1 MDKTIIT
8 IREMNASDAWQVAE
22 IEQSVFSEPWKEQ
35 DFIKATEN
43 GNYIYL
49 VACNGEA
56 VVGYAGCVIACDD
69 ADITNIAVQG
79 RFRRMGIADKL
90 LEVLERVAGE
100 RAVKNVFLEVRESND
115 GARSLY
121 TSRGYVDIGMRK
133 NFYREPDEDAVLM
146 QKIIKKEDE

>member
-100 RAVKNVFLEVRESND
+100 KVMTVPEACTPQ
-115 GARSLY
+115 G
-121 TSRGYVDIGMRK
+121 GMWIL
-133 NFYREPDEDAVLM
+133 V
-146 QKIIKKEDE
+146 